1 MRRKV
6 YAVIPDKT
14 GTDESERVRL
24 NLHLEA
30 NE

>member
-6 YAVIPDKT
+6 YAVIPDK